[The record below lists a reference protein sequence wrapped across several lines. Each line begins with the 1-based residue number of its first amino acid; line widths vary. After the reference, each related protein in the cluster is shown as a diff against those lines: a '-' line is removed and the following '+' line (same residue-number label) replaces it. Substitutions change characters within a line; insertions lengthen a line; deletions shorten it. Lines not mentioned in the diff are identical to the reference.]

1 MMTLKMTNCRRNH
14 RPHLHVVLPVL
25 LASTR
30 SASSVAAAAAT
41 PAAAAAAPA
50 PALATAAATS
60 MLQLRSTLHADRI
73 FGVF

>member
-30 SASSVAAAAAT
+30 SASSVAAAT